1 MGSPRRFLLAAIVG
15 LAMLAACDRKLE
27 PFDPDE
33 KPAPPDL
40 SKIFPEGAERAQ
52 QAEAE
57 AQAQAGMP
65 TAPRGA
71 PPMGAGAAPASGDP
85 VSGTVEIADELTE
98 RVPRGG
104 VLFVIARSE
113 GGGPPLAVKRIVDP
127 EFPLDF
133 EIGPGDRMIEQMPF
147 AGRLRLSA
155 RLDSDGNA
163 TTRSAGDLQGS
174 LEAPVE
180 PGAEGVRIRIDETL

>member
-1 MGSPRRFLLAAIVG
+1 MDRLVRTLLGIGLAACFCF
-15 LAMLAACDRKLE
+15 ACDRKLE
-27 PFDPDE
+27 PYDPDE
-33 KPAPPDL
+33 KPVPPDL

-57 AQAQAGMP
+57 AQPAMP

-71 PPMGAGAAPASGDP
+71 PPMGAEAAPASGAP
-85 VSGTVEIADELTE
+85 VRGTVEIADELRE

-113 GGGPPLAVKRIVDP
+113 GGGPPLAVKRVVDP

-147 AGRLRLSA
+147 AGPLRLSA
-155 RLDSDGNA
+155 RLDADGNA
-163 TTRSAGDLQGS
+163 TTRNPGDLQGTVPGT
-174 LEAPVE
+174 LE
-180 PGAEGVRIRIDETL
+180 PGARGVRVVLDEVL